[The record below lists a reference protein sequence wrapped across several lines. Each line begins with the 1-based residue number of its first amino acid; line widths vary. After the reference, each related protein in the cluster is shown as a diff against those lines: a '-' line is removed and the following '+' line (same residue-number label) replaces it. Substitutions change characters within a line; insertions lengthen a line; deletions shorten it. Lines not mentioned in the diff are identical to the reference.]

1 MDPNHSDS
9 QARYPI
15 RAVAQITGIN
25 PITLRAWE
33 RRYQLVT
40 PQRST
45 SGHRLYSNADIA
57 RIREILRLMDSGLAI
72 SRVGDVLAHQAQTSD
87 NKYGH
92 EDANVW
98 QGYRVRMVSA
108 ICLFDELELERNYN
122 EALSLYP
129 IDMITRRLLIPLLRE
144 LGQRW
149 QQAKGGIAEEHFF
162 TMYTR
167 NKLGAR
173 FHHRSG
179 QHNGPKL
186 LMACL
191 PGEHHEIGLL
201 LFALAAH
208 EFGFRIVLLGADMP
222 LDELPIVA
230 ERIDADAIVL
240 SASIEPDIALLQH
253 DIPQLMAH
261 TSAPVFIGGNIS
273 RSHETELRQTGAITI
288 GTDFLESIKAIQHLL
303 SPTKH

>member
-1 MDPNHSDS
+1 MDINHNDT

-25 PITLRAWE
+25 PVTLRAWE
-33 RRYQLVT
+33 RRYRLVT
-40 PQRST
+40 PQRSS

-57 RIREILRLMDSGLAI
+57 RIRDILRLMDSGLAI
-72 SRVGDVLAHQAQTSD
+72 SRVGDVLAHEVQSSD
-87 NKYGH
+87 NKHGQ

-98 QGYRVRMVSA
+98 QGYRERMINA
-108 ICLFDELELERNYN
+108 IHSFDEQALERNYN

-149 QQAKGGIAEEHFF
+149 QQVEGGIAEEHFF
-162 TMYTR
+162 ALYMR

-179 QHNGPKL
+179 QPNGPKL

-208 EFGFRIVLLGADMP
+208 EFGFRMIVLGADMP
-222 LDELPIVA
+222 LAQLPIVVA
-230 ERIDADAIVL
+230 RTDADAIVL
-240 SASIEPDIALLQH
+240 SASIEPNIPLLQH
-253 DIPQLMAH
+253 DLARLVTHNSI
-261 TSAPVFIGGNIS
+261 PVFVGGNIS
-273 RSHETELRQTGAITI
+273 RSHETELNETGAITV
-288 GTDFLESIKAIQHLL
+288 GKDLLGGIKAIQDHLVQA
-303 SPTKH
+303 KH